1 MIDMIVEVKS
11 KEPTEKIEKL
21 PETGNYFMMVDNNG
35 KNETV
40 ATIWKRQKNG
50 DLEPYAFVEL
60 ALAPE
65 LNLIKN

>member
-1 MIDMIVEVKS
+1 MIIEVKS

-21 PETGNYFMMVDNNG
+21 PETGNYFMMIDSCNHG
-35 KNETV
+35 TF

-50 DLEPYAFVEL
+50 NLDFYAFVEL
-60 ALAPE
+60 TLAPE